1 MIQHHVNANL
11 VINKSNFPALFFLKC
26 FCQLYIMQFLTCD
39 LSCLQWMAKICCNT
53 GKKLSINSNH
63 FKITPVIRIFFQ
75 CIDSMDWIYDISPQK
90 FTHLRFPHSI
100 WKDIS
105 HNWKAY
111 SRTRRLGKNCE
122 RWWRNIS
129 IIYKRENDMRLL
141 FSVVV
146 AIYIR

>member
-11 VINKSNFPALFFLKC
+11 IINKSNFPALFFLKC
-26 FCQLYIMQFLTCD
+26 ICQLYIMQFLTCD
-39 LSCLQWMAKICCNT
+39 LTCLQRMAKFCCNT
-53 GKKLSINSNH
+53 RKKLSINSTRL
-63 FKITPVIRIFFQ
+63 KSTPVIRLFFQ
-75 CIDSMDWIYDISPQK
+75 WFDLSAFYMKRYIS
-90 FTHLRFPHSI
+90 L
-100 WKDIS
+100 IS
-105 HNWKAY
+105 YNWKAY